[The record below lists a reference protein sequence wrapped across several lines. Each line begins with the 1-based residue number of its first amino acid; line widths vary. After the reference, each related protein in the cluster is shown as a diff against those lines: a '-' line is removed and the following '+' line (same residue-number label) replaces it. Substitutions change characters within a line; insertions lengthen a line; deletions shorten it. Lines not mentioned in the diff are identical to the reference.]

1 MWDTTVPVAHRT
13 EDNMLQ
19 SITYH
24 TFLEVLGVVVLAY
37 LGYMILAV
45 PLAARAVAR
54 NQDETKK
61 VIEEYFAER
70 ETRKTML

>member
-1 MWDTTVPVAHRT
+1 
-13 EDNMLQ
+13 MLQ

-24 TFLEVLGVVVLAY
+24 TFLEALGVVVLAY

-45 PLAARAVAR
+45 PLAVRAVAR